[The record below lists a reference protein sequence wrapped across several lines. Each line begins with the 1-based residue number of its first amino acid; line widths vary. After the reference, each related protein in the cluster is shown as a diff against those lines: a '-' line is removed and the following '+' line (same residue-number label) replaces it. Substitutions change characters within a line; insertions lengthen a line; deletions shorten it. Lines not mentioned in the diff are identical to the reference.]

1 MNCEPVQL
9 SIAVD
14 RGERPVTGRVSALAL
29 PDRGFCGWGELFGAI
44 RAALIAEGAAETV
57 EPGVVSEPRVA
68 ERDATQDVGGV
79 G

>member
-1 MNCEPVQL
+1 MTSGPVQL
-9 SIAVD
+9 SISVD
-14 RGERPVTGRVSALAL
+14 RRERPVTGRVSALAQ

-57 EPGVVSEPRVA
+57 EPGVVSEPLVA
-68 ERDATQDVGGV
+68 ERDPTKDVGGL